1 MRLIMALALGLVLIG
16 QSTTAS
22 AAAAS
27 EENTPVEVGL
37 GVGSVLGTVVYA
49 PFKTVFCI
57 LGGISSVGTLIFDP
71 KMAGRVAELVAEVL
85 NVIRDLARLGMTMLI
100 ATHEMGFARDIADRV
115 CFLDAGVILE
125 EGPPDQ
131 MFAAPRNERTKQFLQ
146 RIIEAGRM

>member
-1 MRLIMALALGLVLIG
+1 VGRERFEEEESGMRLIMTLALGLVLIG

-71 KMAGRVAELVAEVL
+71 KMAGRVADTACRGTW
-85 NVIRDLARLGMTMLI
+85 VITPNNLKGREPVKFVGDT
-100 ATHEMGFARDIADRV
+100 
-115 CFLDAGVILE
+115 
-125 EGPPDQ
+125 
-131 MFAAPRNERTKQFLQ
+131 
-146 RIIEAGRM
+146 AGR